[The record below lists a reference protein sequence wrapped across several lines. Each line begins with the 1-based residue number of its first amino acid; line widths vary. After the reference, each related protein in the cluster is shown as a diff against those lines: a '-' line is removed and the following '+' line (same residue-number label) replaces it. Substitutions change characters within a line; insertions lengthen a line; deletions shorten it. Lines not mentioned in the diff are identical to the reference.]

1 MKQWKIN
8 LINYF
13 LYEVIIS
20 NLSIMAWLGFYNFLN
35 HYLYPDDPQKSALV
49 CLLIGYVLY
58 FPLMYFQNYLEY
70 LNLKYEFWV
79 FVSTNFPQLYRNVRH
94 LFAFLSYIFLWH
106 GLWSLYDTY
115 VIIFK
120 LHYQAYSF
128 LNLLCFLFLAI
139 LQTSSSVNGP
149 LSNTEDNNHIF
160 PLYPHCYVSIVARK
174 RF

>member
-20 NLSIMAWLGFYNFLN
+20 NISIMAWRGFYNFLDQF
-35 HYLYPDDPQKSALV
+35 LYPGDSEKSALI
-49 CLLIGYVLY
+49 CLLIGYLLY

-79 FVSTNFPQLYRNVRH
+79 FVSINFPQLYRNIRH
-94 LFAFLSYIFLWH
+94 LFAFLSCIFLWR

-115 VIIFK
+115 VIIFE
-120 LHYQAYSF
+120 LHYQTYS
-128 LNLLCFLFLAI
+128 LLYLLCFLFLAL
-139 LQTSSSVNGP
+139 LQTSSSINGP
-149 LSNTEDNNHIF
+149 LSNMEDNNQFF

-174 RF
+174 LF